1 MDTMNTY
8 VEECYKKEKTHNTGK
23 TFVEHFPL
31 QILEGL
37 QSKTLKTLKIYTSEG
52 QSFLS
57 PLVLVNLMLNLTF
70 MFILWL
76 DPNSKII
83 ENRV

>member
-23 TFVEHFPL
+23 TFVEHFPS
-31 QILEGL
+31 QVLEGQL
-37 QSKTLKTLKIYTSEG
+37 SKTLKIYTSEA

-57 PLVLVNLMLNLTF
+57 PLILVNLLLNSTF
-70 MFILWL
+70 MFILWFYL
-76 DPNSKII
+76 NSKTR
-83 ENRV
+83 EDRV